1 MNERNGIL
9 AWIFP
14 PVVDGR
20 GAIGLLLLRL
30 VAGAAFLIHGSG
42 KIQTPFSWMPPEA
55 GVPGVLQA
63 LAAVSEFFGGGLGWI
78 AGFLTPLAS
87 LGVLGTMTVAILFH
101 VGRGDPFVGTGG
113 PSFELALVYWSMA
126 LLMLLIGP
134 GRFSLDAQLFRRR
147 DS

>member
-1 MNERNGIL
+1 MNDRNGIL

-14 PVVDGR
+14 PVIEGR
-20 GAIGLLLLRL
+20 GAVGLLLLRM
-30 VAGAAFLIHGSG
+30 VAGAAFLMHGSG

-55 GVPGVLQA
+55 AVPGFLQA
-63 LAAVSEFFGGGLGWI
+63 LAAASEFFGGGLGWI

-87 LGVLGTMTVAILFH
+87 LGVLATMTVAILFH

-113 PSFELALVYWSMA
+113 PSFELALIYWFIA
-126 LLMLLIGP
+126 LLMLLLGP

-147 DS
+147 DA